1 MCLTR
6 CSMSDIDGDKLV
18 MPGCL
23 VRGPPTYSR
32 NLCVPRVGLP
42 KLGDSVQ
49 TFRESMSENFPRR
62 NPSGCRLLVFGTT
75 KSEGGLSAQSID

>member
-49 TFRESMSENFPRR
+49 TFREVNVGEFSQAE
-62 NPSGCRLLVFGTT
+62 
-75 KSEGGLSAQSID
+75 SIRVQVVSIRYDKI